1 MPSLGY
7 GCTQLTT
14 FKHRR
19 EAVRLLEHAFAE
31 GITHYDVARGYGFG
45 RAEGILGEFLKG
57 KRQRLT
63 LATKFG
69 LQPPVGLAGNRF
81 VIDGIKRILRPF
93 PGLLRRA
100 KSQGSAMVKSGMF
113 DPAIAVASL
122 EKSLRELGTDYID
135 FFLLHE
141 AQLSDAANEGLI
153 EILQAQVAG
162 GKIRSFG
169 IASAFEKLQRDASL
183 LPPPYRIIQFDDD
196 AVTRNVSKLAHTEGR
211 TLITHSIFKPL
222 ALLRAAVR
230 ERPDVVQKF
239 SSRMQLDVADERVLG
254 SLLLHHAL
262 GGCARFVLFS
272 TTNPARVTEN
282 LRDAASSPYDEK
294 QLAIFTSLVEELLG
308 QRSANRHP
316 GTPSSAD
323 LQPPNLENAS

>member
-14 FKHRR
+14 FKDRR

-57 KRQRLT
+57 KRERVT

-100 KSQGSAMVKSGMF
+100 KNRGSAMVRAGMF
-113 DPAIAVASL
+113 SPAVAVTSL
-122 EKSLRELGTDYID
+122 EKSLRELGTGYVD

-141 AQLSDAANEGLI
+141 AHLSDAANESLI
-153 EILQAQVAG
+153 EALQAQVAR
-162 GKIRSFG
+162 GKVRSLG
-169 IASAFEKLQRDASL
+169 IASGFEKLQRDASL

-196 AVTRNVSKLAHTEGR
+196 AVTRNLSQFAHTDGR
-211 TLITHSIFKPL
+211 VLITHSIFKSL
-222 ALLRAAVR
+222 TLLRAGVR

-239 SSRMQLDVADERVLG
+239 SSQMQLDVADQRVLG

-262 GGCARFVLFS
+262 GGGPRFVLFS
-272 TTNPARVTEN
+272 TTSPTRVTEN
-282 LRDAASSPYDEK
+282 LRDAASCPYDTK
-294 QLAIFTSLVEELLG
+294 QLAIFIRLVEELLG
-308 QRSANRHP
+308 PRSTDQQSRVL
-316 GTPSSAD
+316 SSAE
-323 LQPPNLENAS
+323 LQPPSLESAP